1 MFIENNLEITKNY
14 KNNKITTTSISP
26 LNGKDG

>member
-1 MFIENNLEITKNY
+1 MFIENNLEITENDK
-14 KNNKITTTSISP
+14 NKIITTSISP

>member
-1 MFIENNLEITKNY
+1 MFIENNLEITEND
-14 KNNKITTTSISP
+14 KNNKITTTSISL